1 MAIRAQPVKPLFQ
14 RMSRI
19 VREASEATG
28 KPARLVT
35 SGEAAE
41 VDKTLIEQLADPL
54 TNMAPEFASDG
65 SERDGVVDC
74 DDDPQLDQVPV
85 ECPNPVLLIRSTG
98 GIAQVWFAAGIPK
111 LTDED

>member
-19 VREASEATG
+19 VREAADATG

-35 SGEAAE
+35 SGDSTE

-54 TNMAPEFASDG
+54 THMLRNAVDHGLEAPDVRRATG
-65 SERDGVVDC
+65 KGPLRH
-74 DDDPQLDQVPV
+74 DQACRGP
-85 ECPNPVLLIRSTG
+85 PLGQRR
-98 GIAQVWFAAGIPK
+98 F
-111 LTDED
+111 